1 MTITNEPARIFR
13 SGLGIAVY
21 VNTATVC
28 HRKSPIRN
36 RAEAFQSR
44 AARNIVGNQRAIA
57 KSPGRYRFRPM
68 TGTSFSH
75 PCVGTGGPGHDKEDG
90 WLFVALAGQFT
101 TSLLFVIISASF
113 LLLSLLV

>member
-113 LLLSLLV
+113 LLLFPLV